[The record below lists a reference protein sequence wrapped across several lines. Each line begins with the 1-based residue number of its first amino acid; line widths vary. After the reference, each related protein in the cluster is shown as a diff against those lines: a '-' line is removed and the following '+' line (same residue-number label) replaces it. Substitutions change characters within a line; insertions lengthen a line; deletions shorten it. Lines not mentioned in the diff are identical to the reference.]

1 MPVLFCRLL
10 FQAAFADSA
19 SVRPRPE
26 GSLKARLPHKE
37 TP

>member
-26 GSLKARLPHKE
+26 GSLN
-37 TP
+37 T